1 MHLVGGGE
9 RITFLEARATLRS
22 RGGSEASHTER
33 SAVRSSGL
41 APGGKVLAPGIETS
55 VEKDEEECAAVWSYP
70 PESHLPPNYFAA
82 RLDRLVVRGRR
93 CARRVGVHSTQ
104 IVALRVVSGP
114 SGGTLRDVPPNV
126 HTRAARD
133 QDRRRLLSLPR
144 LRRRSKRVDRRPRAD
159 VRESR
164 TAEATGADGVDHQL
178 GGPPDGFGALR
189 NSA

>member
-33 SAVRSSGL
+33 SAVRSAGL
-41 APGGKVLAPGIETS
+41 APGGKVLATGIEAS

-114 SGGTLRDVPPNV
+114 SGGTVRNMPPDL
-126 HTRAARD
+126 HARAARD

-144 LRRRSKRVDRRPRAD
+144 LRIRSERVRRRPRAD
-159 VRESR
+159 VRESH
-164 TAEATGADGVDHQL
+164 TAEATGSDGVCHQRRE
-178 GGPPDGFGALR
+178 PSRGFGAFR
-189 NSA
+189 DPA